1 MWFSSSQSIPI
12 TFREARTAPQQ
23 SYSSLCLH
31 HWGGETMSR
40 EWGSHLFLIHKHA
53 LGLTLLNFQQ
63 SYRLQQEV
71 IVNQRE
77 KLAQDYLSSKRSV
90 ERLHSQRCFRNTTPS
105 FPKHSSTSKPSL
117 SYALVP
123 LPNVQLLPPALAS

>member
-1 MWFSSSQSIPI
+1 
-12 TFREARTAPQQ
+12 
-23 SYSSLCLH
+23 
-31 HWGGETMSR
+31 MSR
-40 EWGSHLFLIHKHA
+40 EWGSRLFLIHKHA

-90 ERLHSQRCFRNTTPS
+90 KGCIPS
-105 FPKHSSTSKPSL
+105 NVLETQPPLFQSI
-117 SYALVP
+117 VP
-123 LPNVQLLPPALAS
+123 LPNLLFPML